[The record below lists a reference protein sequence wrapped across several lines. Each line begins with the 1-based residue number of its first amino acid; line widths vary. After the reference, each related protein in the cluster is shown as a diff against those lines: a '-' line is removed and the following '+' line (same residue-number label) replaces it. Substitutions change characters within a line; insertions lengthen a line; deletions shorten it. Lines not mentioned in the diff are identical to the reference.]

1 MRLFCDNITMI
12 YKAEKTLSYSELDFK
27 GFWKP
32 ENIFLTMQEAAGIHA
47 TRLGAGYEALKQ
59 IGITWVLVKSALK
72 MEKYPGAG
80 TKVCI
85 TTWPAPERR
94 MFFPRFFI
102 FQDEAGNLLGTASTL
117 WALMDISTR
126 TIVAPAAKGVTLPT
140 PAEGPMK
147 LELPGKIRVPEG
159 EIKTDTVVP
168 KYSDLDINCHV
179 NNSKYIDWFTDHI
192 PLDVHKN
199 GHLTEIAISYSKE
212 IVSGENVCLEF
223 SRNDNQF
230 RLAGKNGDQTYF
242 VVNANW
248 TEETK

>member
-1 MRLFCDNITMI
+1 MRLFCDNVRMI
-12 YKAEKTLSYSELDFK
+12 YTAEKILSYSELDFR

-32 ENIFLTMQEAAGIHA
+32 ENIFLTMQETAGVHA
-47 TRLGAGYEALKQ
+47 TGLGAGYEALKK

-72 MEKYPGAG
+72 MNKYPRAE

-94 MFFPRFFI
+94 MFFPRFFT
-102 FQDEAGNLLGTASTL
+102 FHDETGSLLGTASTL
-117 WALMDISTR
+117 WALMDIATR
-126 TIVAPAAKGVTLPT
+126 TIVSPAAKGVTLQT
-140 PAEGPMK
+140 PAEEPMK
-147 LELPGKIRVPEG
+147 LELPGKIRIPEG
-159 EIKTDTVVP
+159 EITTDTVVP

-192 PLDVHKN
+192 PLDVHKK
-199 GHLTEIAISYSKE
+199 GHLSEIAISYSKE
-212 IVSGENVCLEF
+212 IVSEETVQLEF
-223 SRNDNQF
+223 SRNGNQF
-230 RLAGKNGDQTYF
+230 RLAGKNGDQICF